1 MVRILDLILI
11 MASHWSIFCKELICS
26 DLPVTKKNHNQI
38 TKEILFAP
46 KNFLYIFSFLLFLCV
61 IFSVLVS
68 LQCLSSSFFPLTA
81 YSPSLLFSSS
91 PSVTCPRPLKEC
103 DSLSE
108 TDCGGKIKQEF
119 GLGGA
124 EAGNSDLAGLCC
136 SLRLEDQRFLPK
148 APRKRC
154 IHITCQCGCTWQRSI
169 IQIATS
175 S

>member
-1 MVRILDLILI
+1 MPLK
-11 MASHWSIFCKELICS
+11 F
-26 DLPVTKKNHNQI
+26 
-38 TKEILFAP
+38 F
-46 KNFLYIFSFLLFLCV
+46 YIFSLSSYFFVSSLLSLSPFN
-61 IFSVLVS
+61 VS
-68 LQCLSSSFFPLTA
+68 LAP
-81 YSPSLLFSSS
+81 SPHSLLIAPDSLLFSSS
-91 PSVTCPRPLKEC
+91 PFVTCPRPLKEC

-124 EAGNSDLAGLCC
+124 EAGNSDLAGPCC

-169 IQIATS
+169 MQIATS